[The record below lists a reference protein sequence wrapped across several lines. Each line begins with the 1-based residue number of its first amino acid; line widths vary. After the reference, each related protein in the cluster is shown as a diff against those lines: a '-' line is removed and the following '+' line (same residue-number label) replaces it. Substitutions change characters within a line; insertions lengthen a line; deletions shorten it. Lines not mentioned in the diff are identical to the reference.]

1 MKKLVVSLKTPDEF
15 FKGLSK
21 KLKQVGQGKIKET
34 HYEVS
39 FSEKKDFDR
48 FVKHIGILALIHNKK
63 PTSVYQLAK
72 MIDMDVS
79 NLNKIILFFENSGV
93 IKLKKVKTLGRTN
106 SRPIVDYQKI
116 EFNLA
121 A

>member
-1 MKKLVVSLKTPDEF
+1 MKKLIVSLKTPDDF
-15 FKGLSK
+15 FNNLGK
-21 KLKQVGQGKIKET
+21 KLKEVGQGKIKVT
-34 HYEVS
+34 QYEVS
-39 FSEKKDFDR
+39 FSNIKDLNR
-48 FVKHIGILALIHNKK
+48 FLENIGILALIQSKK
-63 PTSVYQLAK
+63 PASVYQLEK

-93 IKLKKVKTLGRTN
+93 IKLKKVKTLGRIN